1 MNLWLKN
8 TFSKP
13 HLAIVWTL
21 VILGL
26 CSLPSK
32 QMPKDLGWDK
42 LHHFGSFGILGA
54 LWYWAKPQPIWV
66 IVGGIAYG
74 FFIEV
79 WQHVLPIGRTFDLY
93 DALSDALGVIVA
105 IPIAHWVKKTFF
117 LAGDSRR
124 SL

>member
-1 MNLWLKN
+1 MKTWLKN

-26 CSLPSK
+26 YSLPNK

-54 LWYWAKPQPIWV
+54 LWYWAKPHPMRV

-74 FFIEV
+74 LFIEV

-93 DALSDALGVIVA
+93 DALADAIGVVVA
-105 IPIAHWVKKTFF
+105 IPIAHWFKKLFF
-117 LAGDSRR
+117 ETSPTL
-124 SL
+124 